1 MLQFADS
8 TFSETFITTVG
19 IDYKYKYMKA
29 KNSKTGKEETVR
41 LEIWDTAGQERFKA
55 ITRSYLRGAEGILL
69 VYDITD
75 PASFE
80 DVKSWMAQ
88 IEKFATE
95 MCDKV
100 LVGNKCDLESARKV
114 STEQGKKMAAECGDD
129 GIQFFEASAKTSL
142 NINEAFETLAHL
154 VLKRKV
160 LEKKETSNPIP
171 RGNKGGCC

>member
-19 IDYKYKYMKA
+19 IDYKYKYMDA
-29 KNSKTGKEETVR
+29 KNEKTGKVERIR

-75 PASFE
+75 PPSFD
-80 DVKSWMAQ
+80 DVKSWMDQ

-95 MCDKV
+95 VCDKV

-114 STEQGKKMAAECGDD
+114 STEQGKAQASEY
-129 GIQFFEASAKTSL
+129 GIEFFEASAKTSL
-142 NINEAFETLAHL
+142 NINKAFETLAHQ

-160 LEKKETSNPIP
+160 FETKGIDIDKSGEKS
-171 RGNKGGCC
+171 GCC